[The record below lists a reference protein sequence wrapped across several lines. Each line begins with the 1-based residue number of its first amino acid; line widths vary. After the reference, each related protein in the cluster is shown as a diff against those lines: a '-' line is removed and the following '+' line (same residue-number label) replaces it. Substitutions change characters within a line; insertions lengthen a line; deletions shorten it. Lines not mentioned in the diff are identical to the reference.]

1 MQRRNYWCVQSPNI
15 SVDVA
20 KCGEN
25 FHKLNQHTHS
35 LSVTNNDLSWQ
46 KNLIMVM
53 FQLMSMSSYDNNKLH
68 FCSVT
73 QHQCR
78 HHQMWGKL
86 SQIHPLHSHFICY
99 KNELSCL
106 NNLFIIR
113 LQLIRMSSYAK
124 TKLQMCSVTQH
135 QCRCRQMW
143 SKVSQIH
150 RVHSLLRIEVPV
162 TKRLTYQSRDCRAV
176 TL

>member
-1 MQRRNYWCVQSPNI
+1 MYHEKIETHIICQFVLGIKQSFF
-15 SVDVA
+15 VTDKKWVYCGE
-20 KCGEN
+20 CGEN

-150 RVHSLLRIEVPV
+150 RVHSLFVCY
-162 TKRLTYQSRDCRAV
+162 KK
-176 TL
+176 